1 MIILLITLCI
11 LLTIGVVYCIIH
23 IKLINEELTKISED
37 QSLQNEDIRNVM
49 NAHINLVNALTKN
62 IQEPEEEYLNKFYG
76 VKGEA

>member
-1 MIILLITLCI
+1 ML
-11 LLTIGVVYCIIH
+11 H
-23 IKLINEELTKISED
+23 IKLINKELDKISEE

-49 NAHINLVNALTKN
+49 NAHINLVNALTKQ

>member
-1 MIILLITLCI
+1 MIILLTTLYV
-11 LLTIGVVYCIIH
+11 LLIIGLAYCMLH
-23 IKLINEELTKISED
+23 IKLINKELDKISEE

-49 NAHINLVNALTKN
+49 NAHINLVNALTKQ